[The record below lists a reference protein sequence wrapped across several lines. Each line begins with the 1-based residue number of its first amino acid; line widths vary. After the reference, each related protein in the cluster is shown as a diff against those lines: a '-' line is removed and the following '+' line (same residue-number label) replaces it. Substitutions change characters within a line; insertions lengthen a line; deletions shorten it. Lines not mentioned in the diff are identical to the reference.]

1 MWIRRRETL
10 TRICVATISFLGLA
24 ACATSAGVAS
34 GSNSSS
40 VIKLG
45 FIAERTGTFASYGI
59 PSYNGTVMAVD
70 KLNKAGGVTVNGKK
84 YTFQIDLCDDNSQDN
99 LVAQCAYKLVRDDK
113 VKFLFGAIGP
123 LAPTV
128 AKIADPAGV
137 MYFTPASAA
146 SPLLPTTKLMM
157 QTLPPVE
164 QNAQLTVKAITQIMP
179 NVKRVAIIGES
190 DNDQQTIEPQILAAM
205 KADGLDVVADEHFDP
220 TATDLSG
227 QLTRIRAAHPDL
239 LFIGWNASLAG
250 LMLNQAAQLQAAPAI
265 ATWSIGCEF
274 YQGSNYKGKYIGN
287 DETGLDVTYSDT
299 PAAKTF
305 AAEYRAEFNPKAGTD
320 LSAGLINYDFVG
332 MLGQAMEKAGTT
344 DDAYKVL
351 PAIQSITYH
360 GLYGTIRFVN
370 RQVDIGLDFCV
381 GDNGQVTGA
390 RYIAP

>member
-1 MWIRRRETL
+1 
-10 TRICVATISFLGLA
+10 
-24 ACATSAGVAS
+24 
-34 GSNSSS
+34 
-40 VIKLG
+40 
-45 FIAERTGTFASYGI
+45 
-59 PSYNGTVMAVD
+59 
-70 KLNKAGGVTVNGKK
+70 
-84 YTFQIDLCDDNSQDN
+84 
-99 LVAQCAYKLVRDDK
+99 
-113 VKFLFGAIGP
+113 
-123 LAPTV
+123 
-128 AKIADPAGV
+128 

-157 QTLPPVE
+157 QTLPPVN

-287 DETGLDVTYSDT
+287 DETGQDVRRRVPSRIPPEGRHRPVRRPHQLRLCRYARTGDGEGWNDRRRLQSAASNSVDHISRALRHHQVRESPGSYWPRLLCRGQRPSDRCKIHRPLT
-299 PAAKTF
+299 SP
-305 AAEYRAEFNPKAGTD
+305 
-320 LSAGLINYDFVG
+320 V
-332 MLGQAMEKAGTT
+332 
-344 DDAYKVL
+344 
-351 PAIQSITYH
+351 
-360 GLYGTIRFVN
+360 
-370 RQVDIGLDFCV
+370 
-381 GDNGQVTGA
+381 
-390 RYIAP
+390 